1 MPDEDV
7 ENQYFYFFSI
17 FEFIVG
23 FLKQTVGPWVLFQNH
38 GSHSK
43 TVGLGMSALI
53 WHKFLVLFFLHIILY
68 VLF

>member
-7 ENQYFYFFSI
+7 ENKLFFFSI

-23 FLKQTVGPWVLFQNH
+23 FLKQSVRPWVLFQNR
-38 GSHSK
+38 GSHGKS
-43 TVGLGMSALI
+43 VGLGMSALT
-53 WHKFLVLFFLHIILY
+53 WHKFLVLSFLHIILY